1 MVLRLT
7 RAGLALALATV
18 LSIRHWPDQIDDLY
32 ISVAYAHQWLTT
44 GELTW
49 TSGER
54 VEGYSNFLWVV
65 LLAGAEAVG
74 ADPGMFAQVAS
85 FASGAAFLV
94 LLSWILPET
103 LLASALVV
111 AAGAWAPL
119 GYWMMMGMETVFAGL
134 LVAVGWAAVAQRR
147 VSLGLAVLALAALT
161 RPEAIGHVVL
171 AAVWGRRWRPALLV
185 GAALGVYHLLRH
197 AWFGAWVAAPTLV
210 KVGSPGPWQDGLAQ
224 AGGELVTAVGVLALA
239 GLVGARAWALIPLL
253 LQVAVLTRASGD
265 WMGQAR
271 LLVPG
276 VMGTLALAAAAPA
289 TRRAPRVLVALA
301 LAAAVVSSAI
311 EPLWVGRVDLKW
323 RRLPTGAEVHRSL
336 TGGLNTPLAAD
347 VEFLVNQLP
356 DPAAVYSTDVGM
368 PGNVPGLRVYDP
380 VGLVDRASAEW
391 NHSHDPA
398 LIPIF
403 QRRLDPVSGEVTCI
417 RHAAWGKGGAGEP
430 DPETAATYPVA
441 TTYWDRGQAVRMF
454 CRPVT
459 PPPPGTVVAR
469 WAELADRFPAQP
481 WLAWHHGLAL
491 ADDGRLEEALAAAT
505 PSGRR
510 WTGFPPLQDLPDS
523 LSFPRGPVRLDYQPS
538 RGFALYG
545 PGTLV
550 SRPLDL
556 AGRVE
561 LLVVPEN
568 PGDAGVELGVA
579 WEGCPASETR
589 TVHEVATLPLTPPA
603 CATGRVAVSFLNDAS
618 EGGKDR
624 NVFLRVRDR

>member
-1 MVLRLT
+1 LVLRLS
-7 RAGLALALATV
+7 RAALGFAIALV
-18 LSIRHWPDQIDDLY
+18 LSIRHWPDQLDDLY
-32 ISVAYAHQWLTT
+32 ISVGYAHQWLTT

-65 LLAGAEAVG
+65 LLAAAEGVG
-74 ADPGMFAQVAS
+74 ADPGLVAQVAS
-85 FASGAAFLV
+85 LASGLAFLV
-94 LLSWILPET
+94 LLSWLLPET
-103 LLASALVV
+103 LLASAVVV

-134 LVAVGWAAVAQRR
+134 LLASGWAAVATRR
-147 VSLGLAVLALAALT
+147 VPLGLALLGLAALT
-161 RPEAIGHVVL
+161 RPEAIGHLAL
-171 AAVWGRRWRPALLV
+171 AAVVGRRWRPALLAA
-185 GAALGVYHLLRH
+185 AALGVYHLLRH

-210 KVGSPGPWQDGLAQ
+210 KVGAPGPWTEGLAQ
-224 AGGELVTAVGVLALA
+224 SGAELVTATGVLTLA
-239 GLVGARAWALIPLL
+239 GLAGGRVWALAPLL
-253 LQVAVLTRASGD
+253 LQVVVLTRASGD
-265 WMGQAR
+265 WMGHAR

-276 VMGTLALAAAAPA
+276 LMATLALAAAAPA
-289 TRRAPRVLVALA
+289 VRAVPRWAVAAGVLLTVL
-301 LAAAVVSSAI
+301 SSAI
-311 EPLWVGRVDLKW
+311 EPLWVGKVDLKW
-323 RRLPTGAEVHRSL
+323 RRLPTGTEVHRAL

-347 VEFLVNQLP
+347 VEFLVNQLA

-391 NHSHDPA
+391 NYSHDPA
-398 LIPIF
+398 LLPVF
-403 QRRLDPVSGEVTCI
+403 RARLDPVSGDVTCI
-417 RHAAWGKGGAGEP
+417 RHAAWAKGGATEL
-430 DPETAATYPVA
+430 DPESAVTYSVA

-469 WAELADRFPAQP
+469 WAQLARRFPAQP

-491 ADDGRLEEALAAAT
+491 ADAGRLEEALAAAR
-505 PSGRR
+505 PAGRR
-510 WTGFPPLQDLPDS
+510 WSGFPPLQDLPDS

-550 SRPLDL
+550 SRPLAL
-556 AGRVE
+556 GGRVD

-568 PGDAGVELGVA
+568 PGEAGVELGVA
-579 WEGCPASETR
+579 WEGCPDAETLR
-589 TVHEVATLPLTPPA
+589 IAEVTTVPLSPPA

-624 NVFLRVRDR
+624 NVYLRVRDR